1 MNTGIIAQRY
11 AEALLKLVLENGSGE
26 RVLAQEKIL
35 SKSLRS
41 VPQMRRTLEDYAV
54 LDSQKMSVF
63 ASALSPEPLEPDLE
77 KFLRLVLKKER
88 VDYLIYIFSSF
99 ENQWYSY
106 NRILR
111 GVLFVPQ
118 MDSEAEE
125 LARQAKDIIL
135 SHTGKKLELEV
146 VVKPD
151 LIGGFIIEVEDHL
164 LDGSVRRQLDIIRR
178 QFVVRNRRIV

>member
-35 SKSLRS
+35 SESLRS

-54 LDSQKMSVF
+54 QDSQKMSVF
-63 ASALSPEPLEPDLE
+63 ASALAPETMEPDLE
-77 KFLRLVLKKER
+77 KFLRLVLRNGR
-88 VDYLIYIFSSF
+88 VDYIIYIFTSF
-99 ENQWYSY
+99 ENQWYSH
-106 NRILR
+106 NRILK
-111 GVLFVPQ
+111 GTLIVPE
-118 MDSEAEE
+118 MNSEAEE
-125 LARQAKDIIL
+125 LARQAKNIIL
-135 SHTGKKLELEV
+135 SHTGKKLELEI

-151 LIGGFIIEVEDHL
+151 LIGGFIIEVGDRL
-164 LDGSVRRQLDIIRR
+164 LDGSVKHQLDTIRR